1 LHILILLFS
10 FFGLLYSVFALI
22 LYLRGRESS
31 ALWLAIPSEMF
42 YLWEA
47 VCLTAF
53 MMVLWIL
60 FSAVAHLVS
69 GHQAGRGCFETTLA
83 VLGFAEAVD
92 FTILFLVPDILV
104 FPFEP
109 SIGVSLSLCVWVSCW
124 GPSKRELRAEERV

>member
-1 LHILILLFS
+1 LPILLLLFS
-10 FFGLLYSVFALI
+10 FFGLLYSVLALI
-22 LYLRGRESS
+22 LYLHGGQPS

-42 YLWEA
+42 YLWEP
-47 VCLTAF
+47 VYLTPL

-69 GHQAGRGCFETTLA
+69 GHQGGRGCFETTLA
-83 VLGFAEAVD
+83 VLGFAETVA

-109 SIGVSLSLCVWVSCW
+109 SIGVSLSLCV
-124 GPSKRELRAEERV
+124 GLLLGTIKT